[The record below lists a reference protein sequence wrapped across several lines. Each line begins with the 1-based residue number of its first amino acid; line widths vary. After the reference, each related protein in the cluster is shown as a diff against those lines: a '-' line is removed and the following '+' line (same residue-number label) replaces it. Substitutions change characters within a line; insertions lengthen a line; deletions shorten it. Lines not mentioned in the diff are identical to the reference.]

1 MAKRENQECTASVKT
16 EEGSRGGG
24 TDRMEDCKG
33 VNKTWTDKCL
43 LNWWTRGGFH
53 GVMDIK
59 QLKGKG
65 LRSK

>member
-1 MAKRENQECTASVKT
+1 MHSTSED
-16 EEGSRGGG
+16 RG
-24 TDRMEDCKG
+24 RVKG
-33 VNKTWTDKCL
+33 VALTAWKTAKDRQNVDTQVL